1 MDLKVWQEVEETS
14 AKGLIC
20 WGDWAYHRL
29 NYTKEETEYL
39 NN

>member
-20 WGDWAYHRL
+20 CDWAYHRL